1 MVLCDPFPDTSFTI
15 LIDHST
21 KDTFSFV
28 EELKTVSVTNKL
40 MGLQWARLFSPIFS
54 WDIMKRSGLGIT
66 VMEGCIIIKGMSMI
80 YLQFL
85 KLKIMLFHFTI
96 ISIGNTGI

>member
-1 MVLCDPFPDTSFTI
+1 METRMF
-15 LIDHST
+15 
-21 KDTFSFV
+21 
-28 EELKTVSVTNKL
+28 KL
-40 MGLQWARLFSPIFS
+40 MGLQWTRLWHLFSPIFS

-66 VMEGCIIIKGMSMI
+66 IMEGCIIIKGMSMI

-85 KLKIMLFHFTI
+85 KLKIMLFHFKI